1 MMTSLFVV
9 LQNLPVEDCYGIVKG
24 SQSMASSKTFILF
37 LKILLIVN
45 FIISVSYSIA
55 ADPLEPYLSKTTYSG
70 ETSVLSSGCSYV
82 DSNVTGLA
90 EALSI
95 DFRLDNGMLE
105 IDSFELKDRRPL
117 VGCNDVLEIS
127 LNAEGALTSALFST
141 SALTISGGDST
152 TYNLSA
158 GFSELRKPM
167 AETGKYLFDAIDYSV
182 ATTKAC
188 TDISKNASLVSPQT
202 YFYEVRAMFEKAQND
217 SITQYIDNPSDDPTK
232 KTKYG
237 PVAHWFSEAAL
248 EYAGTAYLQQFDGV
262 EIVADYETVS
272 WAEYQKYFNA
282 LCNVYLEQD
291 AKSALI
297 IEAEVFLGK
306 TGWSG
311 HASKWRQFEYIDTGR
326 KVIESP
332 SPAGLEYYTKYTTGA
347 GIIIVA
353 GAKVDDDALLAA
365 RDAFIY
371 MTSARPEMRGIL
383 RRSHARVSL
392 FTENASELPEYGA
405 DMEGEIG
412 GFAQGTSDANMTA
425 NATWLCYPG
434 NWDAGGNPAIHELGH
449 VINHLI
455 FEETN
460 ETYWYDRITPL
471 AYAARENGT
480 YPADA
485 PLGEYWAQAVE
496 GYIMNKGTD
505 FKEIFPTRAYIAAN
519 HPGLYQLLTRY
530 LPTDEWDYCPG
541 IDENK

>member
-1 MMTSLFVV
+1 MIKVSFKGLALALTAIITPVIFSENPLAPY
-9 LQNLPVEDCYGIVKG
+9 LAKTIYTPQN
-24 SQSMASSKTFILF
+24 S
-37 LKILLIVN
+37 
-45 FIISVSYSIA
+45 IISSECAYI
-55 ADPLEPYLSKTTYSG
+55 
-70 ETSVLSSGCSYV
+70 
-82 DSNVTGLA
+82 DSNVPGVA
-90 EALSI
+90 EALAI
-95 DFRLDNGMLE
+95 DFKLDGGALAISDFE
-105 IDSFELKDRRPL
+105 IMNYRPL
-117 VGCNDVLEIS
+117 IGCEDLLEIS
-127 LNAEGALTSALFST
+127 LDSKGELTSALFST
-141 SALTISGGDST
+141 SSLVIKGSDST
-152 TYNLSA
+152 IYNLTA
-158 GFSELRKPM
+158 GFNEERNSV
-167 AETGKYLFDAIDYSV
+167 AETGEYLFDAIDYSV
-182 ATTKAC
+182 APAKTCSDITK
-188 TDISKNASLVSPQT
+188 NGNPVSSQT
-202 YFYEVRAMFEKAQND
+202 YFYEVRAIFEKAQKD

-262 EIVADYETVS
+262 EIVADDETVS
-272 WAEYQKYFNA
+272 WAGYQKYFNA
-282 LCNVYLEQD
+282 LCSVYLEQD

-306 TGWSG
+306 TSWSA
-311 HASKWRQFEYIDTGR
+311 HASKWGQFEYIDTDR

-332 SPAGLEYYTKYTTGA
+332 SPVGLEYYTKYTTGA

-383 RRSHARVSL
+383 QRSHARVSL

-471 AYAARENGT
+471 AYAARENGKM
-480 YPADA
+480 PADS
-485 PLGEYWAQAVE
+485 PLGEYWAKAVE
-496 GYIMNKGTD
+496 GYIMGKGI
-505 FKEIFPTRAYIAAN
+505 KPSFPTREDIATN
-519 HPGLYQLLTRY
+519 HPGLYELLTRY
-530 LPTDEWDYCPG
+530 LPSDEWDYCPG
-541 IDENK
+541 IEASGAL